1 MGGES
6 YQGAY
11 MMRCFVDPP
20 AIFLYRDAIDF
31 RKSINGLVVV
41 VEQEL
46 GRSAFEPAL
55 YVFCNRARDKLKI
68 LYWDNTG
75 FALWYKR
82 LEKDRFKW
90 PDKINTETLSLDES
104 QLQWLLNGYDVIGH
118 QPVFY
123 QHAS

>member
-1 MGGES
+1 
-6 YQGAY
+6 
-11 MMRCFVDPP
+11 MRCFVDPP
-20 AIFLYRDAIDF
+20 AIFLYKEFVDF

-46 GRSAFEPAL
+46 ESSAFEPAL

-82 LEKDRFKW
+82 LEKARFKW
-90 PDKINTETLSLDES
+90 PTQIQAATLTLSEQ
-104 QLQWLLNGYDVIGH
+104 QLQWLLDGYDVIGH
-118 QPVFY
+118 QPVFF
-123 QHAS
+123 QRAS